1 MREPLEKLQQIP
13 PEIASLGDYE
23 TFARERVSE
32 QAWAYL
38 AGAAGDELTL
48 RDNCAA
54 FQRLRLQSR
63 VLSDMRGA
71 HTRLEL
77 FGQTLAHPILVAPVA
92 YQQLAHPEG
101 ERATALAA
109 AALQSTMVVS
119 AQASVSLE
127 DVAQAGQGP
136 LWFQLYIQAD
146 REFTLQLVQR
156 AEAAGYRALVLTV
169 DAPVNG
175 LRNREQRV
183 GFSLPRGVEAVNL
196 RGMRALPPSVAVAGG
211 SAVFDSPLLNAAP
224 TWDDVRWL
232 QAHTR
237 LPIVLKG
244 IMSAEDAVRAADHG
258 VAGVIVSNHG
268 GRTLDGQPATIDA
281 LPAIAQALAGRLPIL
296 LDGGIRRGSD
306 VLKALALGASAVLVG
321 RPCINGLA
329 TAGASGVAHVLHILR
344 TELELAMVFCGC
356 RTLAEIDASLIWPS
370 RRD

>member
-1 MREPLEKLQQIP
+1 MRAPLAKLQQIP
-13 PEIASLGDYE
+13 TEIAALTDYE

-38 AGAAGDELTL
+38 AGGAADELTL
-48 RDNCAA
+48 QDNRSA
-54 FQRLRLQSR
+54 FQRLRLKSR
-63 VLSDMRGA
+63 VLRDMCGA

-77 FGQTLAHPILVAPVA
+77 LGQTLAHPILVAPVA

-101 ERATALAA
+101 ERATALGA

-146 REFTLQLVQR
+146 RDFTLQLVKR
-156 AEAAGYRALVLTV
+156 AETAGYQAMVLTV

-175 LRNREQRV
+175 IRNREQRA
-183 GFSLPRGVEAVNL
+183 GFSLPPGIEAVNL
-196 RGMRALPPSVAVAGG
+196 RGMRALPPSMAVAGG

-224 TWDDVRWL
+224 TWEDIRWL

-237 LPIVLKG
+237 LPILLKG
-244 IMSAEDAVRAADHG
+244 IMSAEDALLAADHG
-258 VAGVIVSNHG
+258 VAGIVVSNHG

-281 LPAIAQALAGRLPIL
+281 LPDIAQALAGRLPIL

-306 VLKALALGASAVLVG
+306 VLKALALGATAVLVG

-329 TAGASGVAHVLHILR
+329 TAGAAGVAHVLHILR

-356 RTLAEIDASLIWPS
+356 RTLAEIDGSLVLPAHKG
-370 RRD
+370 